1 MIEREHRY
9 RVVIELFDHSA
20 PQLRERASPLWP
32 STPTRLPTALDQQL
46 RATQDKLV
54 LPKDIW
60 SSLPNTSTSSNSR
73 KEGVVSPRAW
83 TQSLG
88 PLSPPAIATSQL
100 WTPSQGNPTEQ
111 KPVLDF
117 RFGPLTVDWVDS
129 PAPIPRAPSMSPS
142 LSTGNKKLPTVE
154 QVQSSPLLDSHAVPH
169 SNRPVMSPR
178 QSSATNSSLSPPAS
192 STSAHSN
199 TKPAT
204 MQATRPPERQG
215 TTDLNWGI
223 VHLFREAGAYRDDS
237 TDKAKRK
244 AMNDDDG
251 TIVGL
256 VSVPGVITA
265 AAILTFISPALESIA
280 QLRMIKDST
289 PNRTIVLIRF
299 HDAADAAEF
308 RVMYNGR
315 AYYETK
321 DSEVAQVVPI
331 SSIQL
336 KSSATPPF
344 TFPFSPPDV
353 VIPDSRTSSDTVE
366 LPTCPICL
374 ERLDVQVSGLIQI
387 LCQHTYH
394 CSCLLKWGDS
404 RCPVCRSTN
413 LRARRGTNQNMGTQP
428 VQSTCTVCQSQANLW
443 ICVICGN
450 VGCGRYQGGHA
461 HSHFDDTGHAYSLE
475 IETGRVWSYVDD
487 EYVHRLIRSR
497 TDGKLVELPSNFSD
511 GAADGG
517 KKKPIGVGAAGGGG
531 GGEVAGPD
539 ERAEESQDK
548 LEAIGLEYAN
558 LMTTQLE
565 SQRGYYEEEVAVAKD
580 EIRVLK
586 QRLQD
591 VLAER
596 DKLRLART
604 EADKRV
610 QKALNKL
617 EDDKK
622 QLQAKVDALTKSANE
637 DEARR
642 KKERQEWTK
651 ARKDL
656 DKELEQERSVTA
668 SLTRN
673 LGSLRTDMSK
683 QEQEMTNVRQE
694 VETMKETMQDLMM
707 ALEMRTK
714 IEQDPDSELAG
725 GTISVA
731 PSPSAQSTPTS
742 TPSSANRRRKKR

>member
-1 MIEREHRY
+1 MGDREQRY
-9 RVVIELFDHSA
+9 SIIIELFDHSA

-32 STPTRLPTALDQQL
+32 STPTRLPPTLDKQL

-60 SSLPNTSTSSNSR
+60 TALPSTR
-73 KEGVVSPRAW
+73 TAGRGARDAAVSPRAW

-88 PLSPPAIATSQL
+88 PVSPPAIATSSL
-100 WTPSQGNPTEQ
+100 WTPSQGDPTEQ

-129 PAPIPRAPSMSPS
+129 PAPTIRAPSMSPS
-142 LSTGNKKLPTVE
+142 LSAGNKRLPSIE
-154 QVQSSPLLDSHAVPH
+154 QVPHTSGDSRESLA
-169 SNRPVMSPR
+169 RPVLSPR
-178 QSSATNSSLSPPAS
+178 QPGFPAPPLGALSPPS
-192 STSAHSN
+192 RTNTQDGTSPTAHS
-199 TKPAT
+199 
-204 MQATRPPERQG
+204 MRPPERQG

-223 VHLFREAGAYRDDS
+223 VHLFREAGAYKDDS

-299 HDAADAAEF
+299 HDPADAAEF

-315 AYYETK
+315 AYYDTK

-353 VIPDSRTSSDTVE
+353 VPDSRTSVEAVE

-387 LCQHTYH
+387 LC
-394 CSCLLKWGDS
+394 
-404 RCPVCRSTN
+404 
-413 LRARRGTNQNMGTQP
+413 
-428 VQSTCTVCQSQANLW
+428 VQSVGQQIYGRDGAQTKTWGRNLCSRLAPFVNRKR
-443 ICVICGN
+443 IYGSALSVATSD
-450 VGCGRYQGGHA
+450 GGHA

-497 TDGKLVELPSNFSD
+497 TDGKLVELPSMFNDGNSSD
-511 GAADGG
+511 
-517 KKKPIGVGAAGGGG
+517 KKKPSSGPYAAGAAGTGPGLSEG
-531 GGEVAGPD
+531 AGPD

-565 SQRGYYEEEVAVAKD
+565 SQRSYYEEEVAVAKD
-580 EIRVLK
+580 EVRVLRRK
-586 QRLQD
+586 LD
-591 VLAER
+591 EALKER
-596 DKLRLART
+596 DKSRSDKIDAEKRIQHLLDQMQ
-604 EADKRV
+604 EA
-610 QKALNKL
+610 
-617 EDDKK
+617 KK
-622 QLQAKVDALTKSANE
+622 QLQGKVDGLTKRATE

-651 ARKDL
+651 TKKDL
-656 DKELEQERSVTA
+656 EKELEQERSVTA

-673 LGSLRTDMSK
+673 LGSLRLDMSK
-683 QEQEMTNVRQE
+683 QEQEMLSVRQE

-731 PSPSAQSTPTS
+731 PSVQSTLTS
-742 TPSSANRRRKKR
+742 TPSSATRRKKKK